1 MSKFLFVLLLLL
13 VAIGLVAVKYR
24 RGLLALFRIYRQ
36 IREAR
41 QIALRNQGAAQ
52 GTSNVEDALEMRVC
66 RNCSRWFQSDGQG
79 ICPDCIGVAGR
90 K

>member
-13 VAIGLVAVKYR
+13 MTTGLVAFKYR
-24 RGLLALFRIYRQ
+24 RGLVALFRIYLQ

-41 QIALRNQGAAQ
+41 RITLRNQEEVRRK
-52 GTSNVEDALEMRVC
+52 SKKEDALEMRVC
-66 RNCSRWFQSDGQG
+66 KNCSRWFQSDGQA
-79 ICPDCIGVAGR
+79 ICLECIGITVR

>member
-13 VAIGLVAVKYR
+13 VTTGLVAFKYR

-41 QIALRNQGAAQ
+41 RIALRNQGEVQ
-52 GTSNVEDALEMRVC
+52 RNSHSEDALEMRVC
-66 RNCSRWFQSDGQG
+66 RNCSRWFQSNGQA
-79 ICPDCIGVAGR
+79 ICPECIGITDR
-90 K
+90 M